1 MGSCDGKDTTGDDRR
16 TQPFSGIEPG
26 AIIEV
31 EGADPVWRGRLDRDS
46 LMLTLNGNET
56 SATVER
62 FAGNNGLG
70 FTGRMGDGALVLTI
84 TPGTCR
90 VRSGDA
96 VEPYTATLQTGD
108 ETRFGCARTVP

>member
-1 MGSCDGKDTTGDDRR
+1 MGSCDGKDATGDDRR

-31 EGADPVWRGRLDRDS
+31 EGIDPAWRGRLDGDS
-46 LMLTLNGNET
+46 LMLTLDGTET
-56 SATVER
+56 DATVER

-70 FTGRMGDGALVLTI
+70 FTGRMGNGALVLTI

-96 VEPYTATLQTGD
+96 VEQYTATLQTGD